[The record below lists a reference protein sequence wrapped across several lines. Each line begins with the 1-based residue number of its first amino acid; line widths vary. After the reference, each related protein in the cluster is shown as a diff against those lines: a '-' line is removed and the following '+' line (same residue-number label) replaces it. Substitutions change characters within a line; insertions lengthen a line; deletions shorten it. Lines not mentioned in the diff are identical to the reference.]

1 MRQYYLRMKNRL
13 VQTVV
18 AQWRETGTMWRG
30 YDAVS
35 GEGVGERDVFWS
47 DVVLLLIMGEV
58 Y

>member
-1 MRQYYLRMKNRL
+1 MRQYYLRMKMSL
-13 VQTVV
+13 VLSVV
-18 AQWRETGTMWRG
+18 ALWRESGSLWRG

-47 DVVLLLIMGEV
+47 DVVMLLIMGEV

>member
-1 MRQYYLRMKNRL
+1 MKNRL